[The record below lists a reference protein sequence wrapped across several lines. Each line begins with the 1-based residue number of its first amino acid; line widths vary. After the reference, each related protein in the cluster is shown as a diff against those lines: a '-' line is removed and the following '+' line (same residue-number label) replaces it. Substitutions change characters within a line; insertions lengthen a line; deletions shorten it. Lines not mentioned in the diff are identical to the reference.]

1 MAEFGDNLDSGS
13 DLPSKQRPWGVIS
26 AVIAFV
32 ILGAL
37 AFWVTHEKK
46 NDQARQE
53 ILNALDKDLVD
64 EEEAIKSQREKVLE
78 LTRQVETLRTSIQL
92 GQVKNRKEAVS
103 QFKEL
108 VVQQHAA
115 RDKFTQMAEA
125 YNKKVAEYR
134 NLEP

>member
-1 MAEFGDNLDSGS
+1 MSEFGDNIDSGPDFS
-13 DLPSKQRPWGVIS
+13 SKQRPWGIIS

-37 AFWVTHEKK
+37 VFWITHEKK

-53 ILNALDKDLVD
+53 ILAALDKDLVD
-64 EEEAIKSQREKVLE
+64 EEEAIKSQRENVME
-78 LTRQVETLRTSIQL
+78 LTREVETMRTSIQS

-108 VVQQHAA
+108 VAQQHAA
-115 RDKFTQMAEA
+115 REKFTQMAEA

-134 NLEP
+134 NLEQ